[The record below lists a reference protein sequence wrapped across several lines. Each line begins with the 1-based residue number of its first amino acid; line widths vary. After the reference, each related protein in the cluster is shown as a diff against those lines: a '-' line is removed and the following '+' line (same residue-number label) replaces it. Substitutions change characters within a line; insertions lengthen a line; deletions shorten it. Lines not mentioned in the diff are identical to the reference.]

1 MVMRWY
7 GMVIPEADFD
17 DLCRR
22 LYLQLKGGVVSRE
35 AAFDLACG
43 VLDEEPLDERATD
56 LARACTEEDG
66 DPARLAEAV
75 RHVLAGCF
83 QPGFTEEPGWL
94 AALED
99 ALEVVNADMRAS
111 GLPGTGHLYLME
123 GNENAWVEVW
133 DRYNSH
139 GFGCY
144 PQSGSDPVTALVT
157 VADDAQDAVM
167 HAIWGVWPVCPVHA
181 LGTHAQERDGAAVW
195 WCQGDGGHAAAK
207 IGQWRSWPKKRLRG
221 NTRPAE

>member
-1 MVMRWY
+1 V
-7 GMVIPEADFD
+7 P
-17 DLCRR
+17 
-22 LYLQLKGGVVSRE
+22 RE
-35 AAFDLACG
+35 TG
-43 VLDEEPLDERATD
+43 

-83 QPGFTEEPGWL
+83 HPGFTEEPGWL

-99 ALEVVNADMRAS
+99 ALEVVNADMRTS

-123 GNENAWVEVW
+123 GNGNAWVEVW

-157 VADDAQDAVM
+157 VA
-167 HAIWGVWPVCPVHA
+167 
-181 LGTHAQERDGAAVW
+181 EKAAE
-195 WCQGDGGHAAAK
+195 GEEH
-207 IGQWRSWPKKRLRG
+207 
-221 NTRPAE
+221 